1 MLLVWLLNVTIP
13 DIVGIVDT
21 PDTFKVSVCKSS
33 TKTPPLKVDTPNTS
47 NNCVGCVLP
56 MPTLLLLKS

>member
-21 PDTFKVSVCKSS
+21 PDTFKSS